1 MGVGEPSVLW
11 GSKGRPIRMEAG
23 VRRGGWERLE
33 AEPPGSRSAGRTRGL
48 HFAGQSET
56 FVALRTFSGMGRS
69 GREVDPGA
77 QASKV
82 QTGEGAADEGGTGD
96 GPGMSALSVRGG
108 AGGGVTGPQWGI
120 PGAPPGPSCVP
131 ARVHVWKL

>member
-96 GPGMSALSVRGG
+96 GPGMSALAG
-108 AGGGVTGPQWGI
+108 AACAVAQWGI
-120 PGAPPGPSCVP
+120 PSAPPGPSCVP